1 MKNLRFMAT
10 AGRVILALGLSLT
23 MAGVVLADPLAS
35 DHRIDW
41 SYAGVPGGIPYRT
54 QIYQSFSP
62 GATAAQINSAIS
74 SCPSNQVV
82 FLNAGSYSLDS
93 QLVIRK
99 NGVTLR
105 GATNSS
111 GAPATILNFS
121 SGASGDGLI
130 DIPGSYPANNWSSV
144 PFASVNSGYTP
155 GSTTLNLA
163 SAPSGLQV
171 GWIIVMD
178 QINDENLVRNTT
190 SAQGSGVWGGRNNN
204 RGYSQFF
211 RVKAINGSSV
221 TVEPPVY
228 GSYWNAS
235 LSPQIYWW
243 GASTIRSGIEDL
255 QVNRVPGGGGV
266 QNMHMALADSCWVRN
281 ARVQQAANG
290 LIRTAWTLNCQIQ
303 DCYLTLHDNVGSATY
318 SLYITYSGS
327 LLAQNNIGYITP
339 CFIGLMDT
347 MGCVVAYNYAT
358 NFPYSSAS
366 WLPECMMVHGGHNY
380 MDLFEGNMAPSFW
393 SDFIHGNASFNVI
406 HRNRYPGWEPGKTG
420 SLHPANLEA
429 YQDNFSFFGNV
440 LGTAGVQSGY
450 SGIWQVDAT
459 SAATINRKAN
469 FNTFDNAIPSS
480 ESLGSDSLVQSY
492 YLTSKPAWFGDRPYP
507 PIDPTSPA
515 SATATNLP
523 AGYRFYYGI
532 PPTGPLNL
540 PPVPVATVST
550 NSTPTNKPVTFSSA
564 GSYDPEG
571 VALSFLWNFG
581 DGSTSTQPNPSHS
594 FGTNGTFNVQL
605 NVSDGV
611 NTASTNLS
619 IRVFLVGV
627 NLPPT
632 ANASASVTGGIAPLT
647 VAFSSAGSSDPEGAT
662 LTYNWSFGDGTTS
675 TAANPSKTYTS
686 AGLYAARLTVSDGT
700 NTSAPSTV
708 NISVANGAS
717 GLVAAYG
724 FEEGTGSSTA
734 DASGHGNNGT
744 ISSATWNNTGRFG
757 KALSFNGSTSLVS
770 VNDSSSLD
778 TTSGLTLEA
787 WVNPSSTSS
796 SWRDIIYK
804 ATDIYFLMG
813 STPTNGAPDMGGT
826 FASANVYGTAALP
839 VNTWSHLAGTYDG
852 ATMNF
857 YVNGVLVASRPQ
869 TGAVTTST
877 GALSIGGDLIT
888 HDSGPHYWAGLID
901 EVRIYNRAL
910 SGAEIQTDMNT
921 PVVGTSTRPAAPTN
935 LHVVSGP

>member
-1 MKNLRFMAT
+1 MKQQFSMAT
-10 AGRVILALGLSLT
+10 ASRQIFVPALLLIT
-23 MAGVVLADPLAS
+23 AGVVLADPLAS

-41 SYAGVPGGIPYRT
+41 SYAGVQGGIPYRT

-62 GATAAQINSAIS
+62 GATAAQINSAIA

-111 GAPATILNFS
+111 GAPATILNFA
-121 SGASGDGLI
+121 SGAGGDGLI
-130 DIPGSYPANNWSSV
+130 DIPGQYPANNWASV
-144 PFASVNSGYTP
+144 PSQSVNSGYTP
-155 GSTTLNLA
+155 GSTTLTLA
-163 SAPSGLQV
+163 GAASGLQV
-171 GWIIVMD
+171 GYIIVMD

-211 RVKAINGSSV
+211 RVKAINGNTL

-255 QVNRVPGGGGV
+255 QVNRVVGGGGV
-266 QNMHMALADSCWVRN
+266 QNVHMALADSCWVRN

-318 SLYITYSGS
+318 SLYITYTGS
-327 LLAQNNIGYITP
+327 LLAQNNIGYNTP
-339 CFIGLMDT
+339 CFVGLMDT
-347 MGCVVAYNYAT
+347 MGCVVGYNYAT

-380 MDLFEGNMAPSFW
+380 MDLFEGNMLPSFW

-440 LGTAGVQSGY
+440 LGTAGIQSGY
-450 SGIWQVDAT
+450 TAIWQVDAT

-469 FNTFDNAIPSS
+469 FNTSDNAIPSS
-480 ESLGSDSLVQSY
+480 ESLGSDSLVSSY
-492 YLTSKPAWFGDRPYP
+492 YLQNKPVWFGDRPWP
-507 PIDPTSPA
+507 PISPTSPGTA
-515 SATATNLP
+515 IATSLP
-523 AGYRFYYGI
+523 AGYRFVNGI
-532 PPTGPLNL
+532 PPGGTINL
-540 PPVPVATVST
+540 PPVAMATAST

-571 VALSFLWNFG
+571 VALSYLWNFG
-581 DGSTSTQPNPSHS
+581 DGSTSTQANPSHS
-594 FGTNGTFNVQL
+594 FVTNGNFNVQL

-632 ANASASVTGGIAPLT
+632 ANASASTAGGVAPLT

-662 LTYNWSFGDGTTS
+662 LTYSWNFGDGTTS
-675 TAANPSKTYTS
+675 TAANPSKTYS
-686 AGLYAARLTVSDGT
+686 NSGLYTARLTVSDGT

-724 FEEGTGSSTA
+724 FEEGSGTSTA
-734 DASGHGNNGT
+734 DGSGNGNNGT
-744 ISSATWNNTGRFG
+744 ISGATWNNTGRYG

-770 VNDSSSLD
+770 VNDSPSLD
-778 TTSGLTLEA
+778 PTAGLTLEA
-787 WVNPSSTSS
+787 WVNPSSTSA
-796 SWRDIIYK
+796 SWKDIIYK
-804 ATDIYFLMG
+804 ATDTYFLMG
-813 STPTNGAPDMGGT
+813 STPTNSAPDMGGL
-826 FASANVYGTAALP
+826 FDSANVYGTGPLP

-857 YVNGVLVASRPQ
+857 YVNGVLVASRAQ
-869 TGAVTTST
+869 TGALATST
-877 GALSIGGDLIT
+877 GSLSIGGDLIA

-910 SGAEIQTDMNT
+910 SAAEVQTDMNT
-921 PVVGTSTRPAAPTN
+921 PVVGTSTRPAAPNN
-935 LHVVSGP
+935 LHVVSSQ